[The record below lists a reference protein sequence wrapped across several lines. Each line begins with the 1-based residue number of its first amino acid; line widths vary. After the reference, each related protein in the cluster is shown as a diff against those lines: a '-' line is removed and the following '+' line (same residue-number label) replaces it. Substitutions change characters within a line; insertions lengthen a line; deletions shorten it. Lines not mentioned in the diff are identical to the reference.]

1 MKKKTIAI
9 LLMIIIAAESIC
21 PEYRFPVQAAENV
34 EYIFPAYDGEKT
46 VNFHAHEYDGDYGT
60 EVRSYLQEIS
70 QGIFQRVEAVK
81 NTIYVEKYDQNY
93 QLLSTKKIDG
103 ELEFFCGYYAGENSN
118 FVVYGQDNP
127 QENDNVEVI
136 RLVKYDKNWNRLS
149 QSSVFGAN
157 TKSPMGF
164 GSLRMEE
171 NGNMLA
177 IHTCHT
183 MYKTS
188 DGLNHQANMSFIV
201 NTDTME
207 MIKKCYT
214 IGYDRLYTSHSFDQ
228 YVLADQDG
236 FYYVDLGDGGPR
248 AIVLNKVSSKAAISG
263 SSQNIQ
269 NVFGSFLYSNTTD
282 NYRRKLLLI
291 RGELGD
297 NYTGVNI
304 GDFQFGEGENL
315 LITGNS
321 IDQTQEATDKT
332 RNVFLINTSKEK
344 GKDDVRIQWITHYN
358 SSSDRTVSNPY
369 LVKKSE
375 DVYYLLWNETFK
387 KDNTSILKLLKIDGQ
402 GNPLSGVQQICA
414 PLSDCHPIINS
425 NGKLMWYMTFGYYK
439 DGSSDKANGD
449 GQTCP
454 VFYEFD
460 PDNVDS
466 YGRKECINIDQC
478 DFSDVKGTYR
488 FDGKKLLDIPKI
500 FYNGYQLK
508 PFVDYIP
515 VEYIDN
521 AVEEKYNKSG
531 KISIK
536 KGKNLKIQ
544 GINAFYGSKEKVAE
558 IDNLS
563 AVDIKKC
570 ELTGLKKCY
579 PMDVDLEK
587 ESFLGYQGEMLDK
600 NDYKIISGWYTPLK
614 SLGVQVHRG
623 DVLAG
628 KGRFKGFRKIKYYCT
643 KFCTPKK
650 MKLKVNKYTSYDNL
664 MWKSQKYIL
673 GYELQIAKKKNM
685 KQTAKRNINM
695 EKTTFTVRP
704 KKYGAK
710 KVYVRIRA
718 YQYQYDKKV
727 CGKWSG
733 VKVVK

>member
-1 MKKKTIAI
+1 MKRKAIAI
-9 LLMIIIAAESIC
+9 LLMILIVVESTC
-21 PEYRFPVQAAENV
+21 PEYRFPVKAAENV

-46 VNFHAHEYDGDYGT
+46 ANVYAHEYDGDYGT

-81 NTIYVEKYDQNY
+81 NVIYVEKYDQNY
-93 QLLSTKKIDG
+93 QLLSMKKIDG

-157 TKSPMGF
+157 TKSPMGS

-207 MIKKCYT
+207 VLKKYYT
-214 IGYDRLYTSHSFDQ
+214 ISYGRLYTSHSFDQ

-236 FYYVDLGDGGPR
+236 FYYVDLGDGYPR
-248 AIVLNKVSSKAAISG
+248 AVVLNKVSSKAAISAF
-263 SSQNIQ
+263 SQNNW
-269 NVFGSFLYSNTTD
+269 NVLGGFSNKTGT
-282 NYRRKLLLI
+282 YERILFQIKGKI
-291 RGELGD
+291 GD
-297 NYTGVNI
+297 NYTGVDI
-304 GDFQFGEGENL
+304 GDFQFGSGENL

-321 IDQTQEATDKT
+321 IDQSQNVTDST
-332 RNVFLINTSKEK
+332 RNVYVINTSKEK

-387 KDNTSILKLLKIDGQ
+387 KDNGSVLKLLKIDGQ
-402 GNPLSGVQQICA
+402 GNPLSDVQQICA

-425 NGKLMWYMTFGYYK
+425 NGKLMWYTTFGYYK

-515 VEYIDN
+515 VEDIDDV
-521 AVEEKYNKSG
+521 VEEKRQSTG
-531 KISIK
+531 KIRYQ

-544 GINAFYGSKEKVAE
+544 GINAFYGSKEKIAV

-579 PMDVDLEK
+579 PMDSKLKNETLLD
-587 ESFLGYQGEMLDK
+587 YQGEILDK
-600 NDYKIISGWYTPLK
+600 NDYKIISGWYTSLE
-614 SLGVQVHRG
+614 SLGVEIHDD

-650 MKLKVNKYTSYDNL
+650 MKLRVNKYTSYDNL

-685 KQTAKRNINM
+685 KHAAKRNVNM

-704 KKYGAK
+704 KKYGVK

>member
-1 MKKKTIAI
+1 MKRKAIAI
-9 LLMIIIAAESIC
+9 LLMILIVVESTC

-46 VNFHAHEYDGDYGT
+46 ANVYAHEYDGDYGT

-81 NTIYVEKYDQNY
+81 NAIYVEKYDQNY
-93 QLLSTKKIDG
+93 QLLSMKKIDG
-103 ELEFFCGYYAGENSN
+103 ELEFFCGYYAGANSN

-157 TKSPMGF
+157 TKSPVGS

-207 MIKKCYT
+207 VLKKYYT
-214 IGYDRLYTSHSFDQ
+214 ISYGRLYTSHSFDQ

-236 FYYVDLGDGGPR
+236 FYYVDLGDGYPR
-248 AIVLNKVSSKAAISG
+248 AVVLNKVSSKAAISAF
-263 SSQNIQ
+263 SQNNW
-269 NVFGSFLYSNTTD
+269 NVLGGFSNKTGT
-282 NYRRKLLLI
+282 YKRILFQIKGKI
-291 RGELGD
+291 GD
-297 NYTGVNI
+297 NYTGVDI
-304 GDFQFGEGENL
+304 GDFQFGSGENL

-321 IDQTQEATDKT
+321 IDQSQNVTDST
-332 RNVFLINTSKEK
+332 RNVYVINTSKEK

-402 GNPLSGVQQICA
+402 GNPLSDVQQICA

-425 NGKLMWYMTFGYYK
+425 NGKLMWYTTFGYYK

-515 VEYIDN
+515 VEDIDDV
-521 AVEEKYNKSG
+521 VEEKRQSTG
-531 KISIK
+531 KIRYQ

-544 GINAFYGSKEKVAE
+544 GINAFYGSKEKIAV

-579 PMDVDLEK
+579 PMDSKLKNETLLD
-587 ESFLGYQGEMLDK
+587 YQGEILDK
-600 NDYKIISGWYTPLK
+600 NDYKIISGWYTSLE
-614 SLGVQVHRG
+614 SLGVEIHDD
-623 DVLAG
+623 DVLVG

-650 MKLKVNKYTSYDNL
+650 MKLRVNKYTSYDNL

-685 KQTAKRNINM
+685 KHAAKRNVNM

-704 KKYGAK
+704 KKYGVK

>member
-1 MKKKTIAI
+1 MKRKAIAI
-9 LLMIIIAAESIC
+9 LLMILIVVESTC

-46 VNFHAHEYDGDYGT
+46 ANVYAHEYDDDYGT

-81 NTIYVEKYDQNY
+81 NAIYVEKYDQNY
-93 QLLSTKKIDG
+93 QLLSMKKIDG

-157 TKSPMGF
+157 TKSPMGS

-207 MIKKCYT
+207 VLKKYYT
-214 IGYDRLYTSHSFDQ
+214 ISYGRLYTSHSFDQ

-236 FYYVDLGDGGPR
+236 FYYVDLGDGYPR
-248 AIVLNKVSSKAAISG
+248 AVVLNKVSSKAAISVF
-263 SSQNIQ
+263 SQNNW
-269 NVFGSFLYSNTTD
+269 NVLGGFSNKTGT
-282 NYRRKLLLI
+282 YERILFQIKGKI
-291 RGELGD
+291 GD
-297 NYTGVNI
+297 NYTGVDI
-304 GDFQFGEGENL
+304 GDFQFGSGENL

-321 IDQTQEATDKT
+321 IDQSQNVTDST
-332 RNVFLINTSKEK
+332 RNVYVINTSKEK

-387 KDNTSILKLLKIDGQ
+387 KDNGSVLKLLKIDGQ
-402 GNPLSGVQQICA
+402 GNPLSDVQQICA

-425 NGKLMWYMTFGYYK
+425 NGKLMWYTTFGYYK

-515 VEYIDN
+515 VEDIDN
-521 AVEEKYNKSG
+521 VVEEKRQSTG
-531 KISIK
+531 KIRYQ

-544 GINAFYGSKEKVAE
+544 GINAFYGSKEKIAV

-579 PMDVDLEK
+579 PMDSKLKNETLLD
-587 ESFLGYQGEMLDK
+587 YQGEILDK
-600 NDYKIISGWYTPLK
+600 NDYKIISGWYTSLE
-614 SLGVQVHRG
+614 SLGVEIHDD

-650 MKLKVNKYTSYDNL
+650 MKLRVNKYTSYDNL

-685 KQTAKRNINM
+685 KHAAKRNVNM

-704 KKYGAK
+704 KKYGVK

>member
-9 LLMIIIAAESIC
+9 LLMILIVVESTC

-46 VNFHAHEYDGDYGT
+46 VNVYAHEYDGDYGT

-81 NTIYVEKYDQNY
+81 NAIYVEKYDQNY
-93 QLLSTKKIDG
+93 QLLSMKKIDG

-157 TKSPMGF
+157 TKSPIGS

-207 MIKKCYT
+207 VLKKYYT
-214 IGYDRLYTSHSFDQ
+214 ISYGRLYTSHSFDQ
-228 YVLADQDG
+228 YVLADQSG
-236 FYYVDLGDGGPR
+236 FYYVDLGDGYPR
-248 AIVLNKVSSKAAISG
+248 AVVLNKVSSKAAISVF
-263 SSQNIQ
+263 SQNNW
-269 NVFGSFLYSNTTD
+269 NVLGGFSNKTD
-282 NYRRKLLLI
+282 NYKRILFQIKGNI
-291 RGELGD
+291 GD

-321 IDQTQEATDKT
+321 IDQSQSVTDST
-332 RNVFLINTSKEK
+332 RNIFVINTSKEK

-387 KDNTSILKLLKIDGQ
+387 KDNGSVLKLLKIDGQ
-402 GNPLSGVQQICA
+402 GNLLSDEQQICA

-425 NGKLMWYMTFGYYK
+425 NGKLMWYTTFGYYK
-439 DGSSDKANGD
+439 DESSHKANGD

-460 PDNVDS
+460 PDNVAS

-488 FDGKKLLDIPKI
+488 FDGKKLLDLPKI

-515 VEYIDN
+515 VEDIDDV
-521 AVEEKYNKSG
+521 VEEKRQSTG
-531 KISIK
+531 KIRYR

-544 GINAFYGSKEKVAE
+544 GINAFYGSKEKIAV

-579 PMDVDLEK
+579 PMDSKLKNETLLD
-587 ESFLGYQGEMLDK
+587 YQGEILDK
-600 NDYKIISGWYTPLK
+600 NDYKIISGWYTSLE
-614 SLGVQVHRG
+614 SLGVEIHDD

-650 MKLKVNKYTSYDNL
+650 MKLRVNKYTSYDNL

-685 KQTAKRNINM
+685 KHAAKRNINM
-695 EKTTFTVRP
+695 EKTTFTIRP
-704 KKYGAK
+704 KKYGTR